1 VFRPSFG
8 SKAFRALFTGVISS
22 TSALKGISTAVLM
35 GLALLLA
42 SSVQAQTFTA
52 TGAMTAARY
61 AQTSTLLGNGSV
73 LVTGG
78 CSSSSNCLSS
88 AELYNPTT
96 AKFTLTGSMETKRWG
111 HTATLLPNGLVL
123 ITGGCTGGGTC
134 VATAELYN
142 PTTGT
147 FSATGNNMSVARFT
161 HAASLLNSG
170 LVLITGGCAS
180 SGNCDNQADLYNPNT
195 GLFTATGP
203 MEAKRY
209 GQTSTLLSS
218 GLVLVAGGCTG
229 GGTCQ
234 ATTELYNPV
243 TGTFSATGTMID
255 ARYDQTATVLA
266 NGEVLMAGGCS
277 GNGTCR
283 ATAELYNPTTGAFT
297 ATGSMTKVRYAQTA
311 SNLFDGTVLMAGG
324 CESSGNCTNTAEIY
338 SSTSG
343 SFISTTGDMSSKRYS
358 YRATLLTD
366 GKVLLTGG
374 CTGGGTCVASA
385 DLYNGP
391 APVYGYVSPKYL
403 VLGVQYAPPG
413 SRSSVNYGN
422 STMTGTS
429 TSFSS
434 SFTNA
439 QTESISYGFTV
450 GEIFGV
456 LADEPDVSYT
466 TTFSSGFS
474 QETDSSNSI
483 SINSTQSNSNTI
495 PGPTS
500 DYVGV
505 NHGEDII
512 TVWLN
517 PVLIFGT
524 LPSNANTVQL
534 LGNTYDLVDPIS
546 GDSGQID
553 TVSLTLAQWQN
564 PSTIPPFTLNSILTR
579 TWEFNLQGGAGPGL
593 TTADFADI
601 AKADPFSSTSYAPTF
616 NTTTHCSTDGRFCA
630 APLSNGKP
638 DISYQQ
644 PNPGAEP
651 ASSTW
656 GQAFQI
662 IASQNAGYKDMHSV
676 GYSLDVKLTNGFL
689 ADWGNSSVDLKNADT
704 LTWTNSYSAT
714 STNTTNQTAM
724 FTVTG
729 PACVVP
735 SGGTACSPVYTG
747 VTEFELFEDTV
758 YRTFMF
764 FPAQ

>member
-1 VFRPSFG
+1 
-8 SKAFRALFTGVISS
+8 
-22 TSALKGISTAVLM
+22 LKGISTAIFM
-35 GLALLLA
+35 GLVLLLA
-42 SSVQAQTFTA
+42 SSAQAQTFSA

-61 AQTSTLLGNGSV
+61 AQTSTLLGSGSV
-73 LVTGG
+73 LITGG
-78 CSSSSNCLSS
+78 CSAGSDCLSS

-96 AKFTLTGSMETKRWG
+96 AKFTATGSMAAKRWG

-142 PTTGT
+142 PNVGT
-147 FSATGNNMSVARFT
+147 FSSTGNNMSVARYT
-161 HAASLLNSG
+161 HAATLLNSG

-180 SGNCDNQADLYNPNT
+180 SSNCDNQADLYNPNT

-203 MEAKRY
+203 MEAKRW
-209 GQTSTLLSS
+209 GHTSTLLAS

-243 TGTFSATGTMID
+243 TGTFSASGTMVD
-255 ARYDQTATVLA
+255 ARYDHTASVLA
-266 NGEVLMAGGCS
+266 NGDVLMAGGCS

-283 ATAELYNPTTGAFT
+283 ATAELYNPTNGTFAV
-297 ATGSMTKVRYAQTA
+297 TGSMSKVRYAQTA
-311 SNLFDGTVLMAGG
+311 SNLFDGTVLIAGG

-338 SSTSG
+338 SSTAG
-343 SFISTTGDMSSKRYS
+343 SFISTTGDLSSKRYS
-358 YRATLLTD
+358 DTATLLTD
-366 GKVLLTGG
+366 GKVLIAGG
-374 CTGGGTCVASA
+374 CTGGGTCLATA

-391 APVYGYVSPKYL
+391 APVYGFVSPKYL

-413 SRSSVNYGN
+413 SKSTVNYGD

-429 TSFSS
+429 TTFMNSFK
-434 SFTNA
+434 NA
-439 QTESISYGFTV
+439 QTESISFGFTV

-456 LADEPDVSYT
+456 FANEPDVTLTS
-466 TTFSSGFS
+466 TFSSGFS
-474 QETDSSNSI
+474 QQTDSSNSI
-483 SINSTQSNSNTI
+483 SINSTQSNSSTI
-495 PGPTS
+495 PGPSS

-505 NHGEDII
+505 EHSQDII

-524 LPSNANTVQL
+524 LPSNANTIQM
-534 LGNTYDLVDPIS
+534 LGNSFDLVDPIS

-564 PSTIPPFTLNSILTR
+564 PSLIPPFTLNSILTR
-579 TWEFNLQGGAGPGL
+579 TWENTMQGGAGPGL

-601 AKADPFSSTSYAPTF
+601 AKSDPFSSTTYAPTF

-630 APLSNGKP
+630 SPLSDGKS

-644 PNPGAEP
+644 PNPGGLP
-651 ASSTW
+651 ASTAW
-656 GQAFQI
+656 AQAFQI
-662 IASQNAGYKDMHSV
+662 IASQNAGYMDSHSV

-689 ADWGNSSVDLKNADT
+689 IDWQDSSVDLKNTDT

-724 FTVTG
+724 FTIVG

-735 SGGTACSPVYTG
+735 TGGSTCSPVYTG